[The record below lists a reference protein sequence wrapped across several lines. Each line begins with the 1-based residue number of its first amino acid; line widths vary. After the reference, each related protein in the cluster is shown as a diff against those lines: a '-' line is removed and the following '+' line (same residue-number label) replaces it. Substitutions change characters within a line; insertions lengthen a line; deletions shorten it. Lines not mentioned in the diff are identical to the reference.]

1 MENGAVTSI
10 ELNNLQHWFHLYD
23 IQTKAIYLIA
33 FFLVLA
39 LIAIIT
45 AKKYSLP
52 IVVGYV
58 LFGIFISPDILN
70 LIPFFEN
77 EFHQWYEFLII
88 KLDYITQIALAF
100 IVFTIGSELSLR
112 TFKRL
117 GKNVYIITILESL
130 GAVLVSFA
138 ALYLIGMPIY
148 MALLLGAIAA
158 ASAPASTVMV
168 LKEYNADG
176 PLSST
181 LMAVVGLDNT
191 IALII
196 FALISPVALLM
207 VEGGNLFSIQVLLI
221 PFFEITSAV
230 VIGLLIGYI
239 AQYYISMV
247 NDKTKKVVSILT
259 AVVLSS
265 ALSSALGLSS
275 LIANLAVGFAVRNFA
290 QKNLQISE
298 YLDTLTIPLYAMFFI
313 FAGAEIRF
321 TQMASTVFLVTAL
334 IFLTSRIIGKF
345 GGSFIAARV
354 SDAAPAVKKYIA
366 MGLIPQ
372 GGVAI
377 ALAFSVQQ
385 QFAGVPDR
393 ALMIFNMVILTAA
406 LTEIFGPLLTKKA
419 LVLSGEAEIKE

>member
-10 ELNNLQHWFHLYD
+10 ELDNLQHFFHLYD
-23 IQTKAIYLIA
+23 IQTKAVYLIA

-39 LIAIIT
+39 LIAVIT

-70 LIPFFEN
+70 LIPFFEQ

-117 GKNVYIITILESL
+117 GKNVYIITVLESL
-130 GAVLVSFA
+130 GAVVISFA
-138 ALYLIGMPIY
+138 ALYLIGMPVY

-196 FALISPVALLM
+196 FALISPIALLM

-221 PFFEITSAV
+221 PFFEITLAV
-230 VIGLLIGYI
+230 VIVLII
-239 AQYYISMV
+239 
-247 NDKTKKVVSILT
+247 
-259 AVVLSS
+259 
-265 ALSSALGLSS
+265 
-275 LIANLAVGFAVRNFA
+275 
-290 QKNLQISE
+290 
-298 YLDTLTIPLYAMFFI
+298 
-313 FAGAEIRF
+313 
-321 TQMASTVFLVTAL
+321 
-334 IFLTSRIIGKF
+334 
-345 GGSFIAARV
+345 
-354 SDAAPAVKKYIA
+354 
-366 MGLIPQ
+366 
-372 GGVAI
+372 
-377 ALAFSVQQ
+377 
-385 QFAGVPDR
+385 
-393 ALMIFNMVILTAA
+393 
-406 LTEIFGPLLTKKA
+406 
-419 LVLSGEAEIKE
+419 

>member
-1 MENGAVTSI
+1 MENNVEAVI
-10 ELNNLQHWFHLYD
+10 ELEQLQHWFHINEL
-23 IQTKAIYLIA
+23 QTRAIYLIA

-39 LIAIIT
+39 MLAIIFS
-45 AKKYSLP
+45 KKYSLP

-58 LFGIFISPDILN
+58 LFGIVISPDILN
-70 LIPFFEN
+70 LIPFLES
-77 EFHQWYEFLII
+77 EFHSWYEFLII

-196 FALISPVALLM
+196 FALISPVAVLFM
-207 VEGGNLFSIQVLLI
+207 GDGG
-221 PFFEITSAV
+221 
-230 VIGLLIGYI
+230 
-239 AQYYISMV
+239 
-247 NDKTKKVVSILT
+247 
-259 AVVLSS
+259 
-265 ALSSALGLSS
+265 ALS
-275 LIANLAVGFAVRNFA
+275 
-290 QKNLQISE
+290 LQI
-298 YLDTLTIPLYAMFFI
+298 LLL
-313 FAGAEIRF
+313 
-321 TQMASTVFLVTAL
+321 
-334 IFLTSRIIGKF
+334 
-345 GGSFIAARV
+345 
-354 SDAAPAVKKYIA
+354 
-366 MGLIPQ
+366 
-372 GGVAI
+372 
-377 ALAFSVQQ
+377 
-385 QFAGVPDR
+385 
-393 ALMIFNMVILTAA
+393 
-406 LTEIFGPLLTKKA
+406 PLL
-419 LVLSGEAEIKE
+419 EIL